1 VFGSSSVFIPL
12 SVFVYYP
19 VCNTIFVYYPVCN
32 TIFEC
37 KNVED
42 LLLVL
47 LYDLLILCMY
57 KHVGFKSL
65 WSREVVSCHLLCCFR
80 GWYHFLGVW
89 RPVVLELVC
98 CYSVI
103 VELSC

>member
-1 VFGSSSVFIPL
+1 MFERAMPVFIPL

-19 VCNTIFVYYPVCN
+19 VCD

-42 LLLVL
+42 LLLIL
-47 LYDLLILCMY
+47 LCDLLIICMY

-65 WSREVVSCHLLCCFR
+65 RSREVVSCHLLCCFR
-80 GWYHFLGVW
+80 G
-89 RPVVLELVC
+89 
-98 CYSVI
+98 
-103 VELSC
+103 